1 MTQLSALIAD
11 DEEGPCEQLVGAL
24 QRCWPELS
32 IVQRCANGIDAWDSY
47 LLYEP
52 DICFLDIRMPGLSGL
67 EVAHRIGHRA
77 AVILVTAFSEH
88 ALAAFEV
95 GAIDYVLKPVED
107 FRLRQTIERLR
118 ARLQAPQRDAEEE
131 PFSAPSPLVS
141 AGANSKWLYAF
152 EQLLAHGMISR
163 RPPCLS
169 VIQATVGR
177 EIRFIQIA
185 EVVYFEASTR
195 YVRVVWQVDGRN
207 MDALLR
213 MPLKELLPQLDEQQF
228 WQVHRA
234 VIVRSDRIA
243 AAVRSDEG
251 QMHLKL
257 RGHPD
262 ILPVSRQFQSLFR
275 GQ

>member
-1 MTQLSALIAD
+1 
-11 DEEGPCEQLVGAL
+11 
-24 QRCWPELS
+24 
-32 IVQRCANGIDAWDSY
+32 
-47 LLYEP
+47 
-52 DICFLDIRMPGLSGL
+52 
-67 EVAHRIGHRA
+67 
-77 AVILVTAFSEH
+77 
-88 ALAAFEV
+88 
-95 GAIDYVLKPVED
+95 
-107 FRLRQTIERLR
+107 
-118 ARLQAPQRDAEEE
+118 
-131 PFSAPSPLVS
+131 
-141 AGANSKWLYAF
+141 
-152 EQLLAHGMISR
+152 
-163 RPPCLS
+163 
-169 VIQATVGR
+169 
-177 EIRFIQIA
+177 
-185 EVVYFEASTR
+185 
-195 YVRVVWQVDGRN
+195 